1 MNQDEI
7 KRTMVLLSTV
17 ESGKGKKLMH
27 TLNGENIKMHMQTVG
42 EGTAPTEMMDILG
55 LGTNSKDII
64 ISFANEA
71 VVNKL
76 MTNFGDNF
84 ASYSEYGGLMMVLKL
99 SAINRLA
106 AEIISHNLTSEQ
118 VKGGEVKMK
127 NAHNH
132 NLVMITVAQG
142 YTDQV
147 METAKKA
154 GATGGT
160 VIRGR
165 IAETEMFSELANMDS
180 EEEREIIFIL
190 APAKVSCQ
198 IMEDVNKK
206 FGLRSEAKGILCS
219 VPVEKAY
226 KI

>member
-27 TLNGENIKMHMQTVG
+27 TLNKENIKMHFQTVG
-42 EGTAPTEMMDILG
+42 QGTAPTEMMDILG
-55 LGTNSKDII
+55 LGSNSKDII

-71 VVNKL
+71 IVKNL

-99 SAINRLA
+99 SSINRLA
-106 AEIISHNLTSEQ
+106 AEIITHNITSDQ
-118 VKGGEVKMK
+118 IKGGEAKMK

-132 NLVMITVAQG
+132 NLVMITVVQG

-165 IAETEMFSELANMDS
+165 LAGAERLSELAHTED

-190 APAKVSCQ
+190 APAKVSSQ

-206 FGLRSEAKGILCS
+206 FGLRSEAKGIMCT

>member
-1 MNQDEI
+1 MNQNEI

-27 TLNGENIKMHMQTVG
+27 TLNKENIQMHFQTVG
-42 EGTAPTEMMDILG
+42 QGTAPTEMMDILG
-55 LGTNSKDII
+55 LGSNSKDII
-64 ISFANEA
+64 ISFASEVIVQNLVA
-71 VVNKL
+71 
-76 MTNFGDNF
+76 NFGENF
-84 ASYSEYGGLMMVLKL
+84 AGYSEYGGLMIVLKL
-99 SAINRLA
+99 SSINRLA
-106 AEIISHNLTSEQ
+106 AEIIAHNITSEQ
-118 VKGGEVKMK
+118 IKEGEVMMK

-132 NLVMITVAQG
+132 NLVMISVVQG
-142 YTDQV
+142 YMDQV
-147 METAKKA
+147 METAKKS

-165 IAETEMFSELANMDS
+165 LAGAERLSVLANVDN
-180 EEEREIIFIL
+180 EDEREILFIL
-190 APAKVSCQ
+190 APAAVSCQ

-206 FGLRSEAKGILCS
+206 FGLRSEARGIMCT

>member
-1 MNQDEI
+1 MNQDEM
-7 KRTMVLLSTV
+7 KRIMVLLSTV

-27 TLNGENIKMHMQTVG
+27 TLNKENIQMHFQTVG
-42 EGTAPTEMMDILG
+42 QGTAPTEMMDIFG
-55 LGTNSKDII
+55 LGSNSKDII
-64 ISFANEA
+64 ISFASEVIVHN
-71 VVNKL
+71 L
-76 MTNFGDNF
+76 MANFGENF

-99 SAINRLA
+99 SSINRLA
-106 AEIISHNLTSEQ
+106 AEIITHSVTSEQ
-118 VKGGEVKMK
+118 IKEGEVKMK

-132 NLVMITVAQG
+132 NLVMISVAQG

-147 METAKKA
+147 METAKKS

-165 IAETEMFSELANMDS
+165 LAGAERLSELADIDTAD
-180 EEEREIIFIL
+180 EREIVFIL
-190 APAKVSCQ
+190 APAAVSCQ
-198 IMEDVNKK
+198 IMEDVNQK
-206 FGLRSEAKGILCS
+206 FGLRTEAKGIMCT